1 MNNLQKTWFR
11 ISIAVGILVLLIAVL
26 LSGIYFYNYT
36 RDAAP
41 EIVGEITV
49 TPTSVELGRPV
60 SGAAEIKLPWHMS
73 IASAIVT
80 PGQGSVVVN
89 SPRIVKAKNSL
100 GYNTYEVQFT
110 IKSFSLGMIP
120 AGQLVVELQNN
131 RTETTQLDAFTLNIP
146 PFESVRGTT
155 TTDELQLAGHLNE
168 PPLPNHN
175 WLWGVL
181 IMLGVVILGIVA
193 ILIVRHHQTLA
204 QTTPELPWDRARR
217 RLNQLR
223 SLIRSAANNQELY
236 NGFAELSDIIR
247 EYLEERFSLPAT
259 RQTTDEFMATL
270 GNYRLPLS
278 VVQRQNLRDFLNSA
292 DLVKFAKAAPD
303 PVLLENAVNKADEL
317 VVSTEPAENEA
328 IEQKE
333 EHHD

>member
-1 MNNLQKTWFR
+1 
-11 ISIAVGILVLLIAVL
+11 
-26 LSGIYFYNYT
+26 
-36 RDAAP
+36 
-41 EIVGEITV
+41 
-49 TPTSVELGRPV
+49 
-60 SGAAEIKLPWHMS
+60 
-73 IASAIVT
+73 
-80 PGQGSVVVN
+80 
-89 SPRIVKAKNSL
+89 
-100 GYNTYEVQFT
+100 
-110 IKSFSLGMIP
+110 
-120 AGQLVVELQNN
+120 
-131 RTETTQLDAFTLNIP
+131 
-146 PFESVRGTT
+146 
-155 TTDELQLAGHLNE
+155 
-168 PPLPNHN
+168 
-175 WLWGVL
+175 
-181 IMLGVVILGIVA
+181 MLGVVILGLVA